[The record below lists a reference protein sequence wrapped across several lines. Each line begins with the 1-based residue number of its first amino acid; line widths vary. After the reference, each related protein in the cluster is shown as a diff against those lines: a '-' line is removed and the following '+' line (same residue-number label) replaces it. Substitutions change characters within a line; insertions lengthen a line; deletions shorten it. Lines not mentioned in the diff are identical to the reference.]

1 MAGSGFC
8 ADWFGIVGVPRWI
21 RIIDAIYFDSFSISF
36 GGHKNESPF
45 SAVFTWLSGFILLFY
60 EDLIW
65 FNKIS
70 CLRHLKT
77 SEHID
82 RSLDPLSCQA
92 HFPPIFFFFFSYP
105 FFFVRPKG
113 GGPMVCRNV
122 PFPARGGFSGG
133 RAKSDI
139 SVSLSSRISAIWWFL
154 IIL

>member
-45 SAVFTWLSGFILLFY
+45 SAVSTWLSGFILLFY

-77 SEHID
+77 SEHLD
-82 RSLDPLSCQA
+82 RSLDPLLCQA
-92 HFPPIFFFFFSYP
+92 HFPLDFFFFLLLFIS
-105 FFFVRPKG
+105 FFLRSTKG
-113 GGPMVCRNV
+113 WSPMVCRNV

-133 RAKSDI
+133 SGEVRQI
-139 SVSLSSRISAIWWFL
+139 SPYLSCFSSESK
-154 IIL
+154 